1 MNRFPKIAVA
11 LALSLSVCFLCIGYA
26 GITGVLRVGGSLT
39 VEEPKTVHV
48 SHVTVSEATN
58 ANVTVTYIGGSHAI
72 DDHAGLL
79 NTTLDFSLGVT
90 VVLNVTIKNNT
101 DYDFVYLGSE
111 APTVEGDALNTGY
124 TYTVDGI
131 VADTNTVYGTM
142 LPSKNSIDVTVTYR
156 KSGNTTTAD
165 SAIRFLFGYASEKD
179 KDKAVV
185 DNAIDAFLTA
195 INSKD
200 TDADGDTVYDN
211 LLDEMA
217 AEADKKHSTDY
228 IGNVVGSASGDS
240 AFINDIFTV
249 ENADGTV
256 TNCLKVKINN
266 VETNVTVMIKDK
278 NIDYAHDS
286 SGNVIYNGNN
296 PTFDSSDNELV
307 LYMTPETINASS
319 FLGGNSN
326 TKVTVYVVVF
336 TKDNS
341 EEWVQRGDMYEGKA
355 NANLYYTA
363 GNYSGFLSYKCDS
376 FNTETWASS
385 YVYHEAAT
393 GSSIDTINEAYKKS
407 NP

>member
-1 MNRFPKIAVA
+1 MNRISKIAV
-11 LALSLSVCFLCIGYA
+11 LLVLSLSVCFLCVGYAALSDRLDVIGYA
-26 GITGVLRVGGSLT
+26 DVPK
-39 VEEPKTVHV
+39 PKTVHV
-48 SHVTVSEATN
+48 SSAKEDVGVSN
-58 ANVTVTYIGGSHAI
+58 ADGEVTYFGGVNAV

-79 NTTLDFSLGVT
+79 NVSVDFSGGDVF
-90 VVLNVTIKNNT
+90 VLNVTIDNNT
-101 DYDFVYLGSE
+101 DYDFVYLGAE
-111 APTVEGDALNTGY
+111 APTVEGDTLNTGF
-124 TYTVDGI
+124 TFNADGL
-131 VADTNTVYGTM
+131 VEDTNNEYGTS
-142 LPSKNSIDVTVTYR
+142 LPSKSSISFTL
-156 KSGNTTTAD
+156 
-165 SAIRFLFGYASEKD
+165 AIYKGSLTEAEAALRFSFGYASEKD

-195 INSKD
+195 LNNKE

-249 ENADGTV
+249 ENPDGTV
-256 TNCLKVKINN
+256 TNCLKVKIND
-266 VETNVTVMIKDK
+266 VETNVTVMVKDK

-296 PTFDSSDNELV
+296 PTFDTSDNELV

-336 TKDNS
+336 TRDNGDD
-341 EEWVQRGDMYEGKA
+341 WVQRGDMYEGKA
-355 NANLYYTA
+355 NANLYYTP
-363 GNYSGFLSYKCDS
+363 GNYSGFLTYKCDS

-385 YVYHEAAT
+385 YVYHGAAT
-393 GSSIDTINEAYKKS
+393 GSNIERLNEAYKKA